1 MHHIYL
7 KLTESHNEEVLLEK
21 IFFKKRTGHSVKA
34 YKKQKNY
41 CSRLYKKERKNF
53 FSCLNPSF
61 VKNNKLFWKTLKP
74 FFSNKGNLGPNIKL
88 VKKNELLQNDQEIAN
103 ELNTSFKDTDSNLEI
118 NENPY
123 IINQVSDDVLD
134 PVEKC
139 INKYKFHTSI
149 LLIKTRIKI
158 QNLFSFHAID
168 RNDIMSELLK
178 TDPKKATTGNS
189 IPSETLELSA
199 DISADILQNLFN
211 DMLSTVNF
219 PDNKELADI
228 TPVFKKKDP

>member
-1 MHHIYL
+1 MRRSYLEKIYL
-7 KLTESHNEEVLLEK
+7 K
-21 IFFKKRTGHSVKA
+21 KRTDHCLKA

-123 IINQVSDDVLD
+123 TINQVSDDILD
-134 PVEKC
+134 LVQKC
-139 INKYKFHTSI
+139 VNKYTFHRSI
-149 LLIKTRIKI
+149 LLIKNWIKI
-158 QNLFSFHAID
+158 QNLFSFDAI
-168 RNDIMSELLK
+168 
-178 TDPKKATTGNS
+178 
-189 IPSETLELSA
+189 
-199 DISADILQNLFN
+199 
-211 DMLSTVNF
+211 
-219 PDNKELADI
+219 
-228 TPVFKKKDP
+228 